1 MASGSSSRSR
11 AVAMCLVALMLVVL
25 VAGLQP
31 ASAARPL
38 RPAGWNAPTSE
49 GEGHADAATGVVDKY
64 APLLLA
70 MLPRGPVTPSGPSGG
85 TNGDGN

>member
-1 MASGSSSRSR
+1 MASRSSSSRSR
-11 AVAMCLVALMLVVL
+11 AVAMWLVALMVVFL
-25 VAGLQP
+25 VAGPQP

-38 RPAGWNAPTSE
+38 RPAGWNAPSID
-49 GEGHADAATGVVDKY
+49 GEGHYASGVVDKY
-64 APLLLA
+64 APLLLS

>member
-1 MASGSSSRSR
+1 MASRGSR
-11 AVAMCLVALMLVVL
+11 AAVAVCLVVALVVT
-25 VAGLQP
+25 LQP

-38 RPAGWNAPTSE
+38 PPATSWNAPSSV
-49 GEGHADAATGVVDKY
+49 GEGHAAAAGAIDKY

-85 TNGDGN
+85 TNNSGN

>member
-1 MASGSSSRSR
+1 MASSSIARSSC
-11 AVAMCLVALMLVVL
+11 VATCLVLLLLVVSL
-25 VAGLQP
+25 RE

-38 RPAGWNAPTSE
+38 RPAIDMPSE
-49 GEGHADAATGVVDKY
+49 VLKDHVIVGKY

-85 TNGDGN
+85 TNEDGN

>member
-1 MASGSSSRSR
+1 MAFRSSRRSR
-11 AVAMCLVALMLVVL
+11 TVAICLVALMLVV
-25 VAGLQP
+25 AAALQP

-38 RPAGWNAPTSE
+38 RPAGWNAPSSD
-49 GEGHADAATGVVDKY
+49 GKGHAAAAGVVDKY

-70 MLPRGPVTPSGPSGG
+70 MLPRGSVTPSGPSGG